1 MGEEE
6 KKKEVD
12 WNEAVKAAFIGDA
25 IDLLLAPVPLGKFAG
40 DFLDIEH
47 TLPNIRKS
55 LPDADKDVAQLAA
68 LAEVLPLIELLPN
81 WGLLV
86 ASSFV
91 RQQVLGNEGGGALS
105 PTAIFGLPER
115 GTGLKLGT
123 ARTGEERGRGKSLT
137 EGERGSRHK
146 TIFGELGL
154 PTPEE
159 LLPLFKK
166 KD

>member
-1 MGEEE
+1 MSEE
-6 KKKEVD
+6 KKEID
-12 WNEAVKAAFIGDA
+12 WNEAAKAAFVGDA
-25 IDLLLAPVPLGKFAG
+25 IDLLLAPLPLGKFAG
-40 DFLDIEH
+40 DFLDIEQ
-47 TLPNIRKS
+47 TLPSIRKS

-68 LAEVLPLIELLPN
+68 LAEVLPFIELLPN

-91 RQQVLGNEGGGALS
+91 KEKVLGKEGAPS
-105 PTAIFGLPER
+105 PTELFGLPER

-137 EGERGSRHK
+137 EEERGAKHK
-146 TIFGELGL
+146 TIFGDLGL

-159 LLPLFKK
+159 LLSPFTKRE
-166 KD
+166 